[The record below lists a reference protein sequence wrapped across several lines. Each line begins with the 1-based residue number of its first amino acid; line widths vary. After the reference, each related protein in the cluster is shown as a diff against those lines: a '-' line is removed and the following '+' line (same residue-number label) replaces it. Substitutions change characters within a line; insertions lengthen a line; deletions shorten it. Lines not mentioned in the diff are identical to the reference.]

1 VKYWKIAGIN
11 FFTSYLQV
19 LLQHHEEEEEANII
33 EEQILEEQIL
43 EEHIMEEQIMEE
55 QVISGEIYSG
65 VHIHLWARPRK
76 REKTVGDHFQ
86 FGSVYSWESCSW
98 EPWREAET
106 VRAKEVKQ

>member
-1 VKYWKIAGIN
+1 MIFCQNHWSLLHNVGSTISCFLFKYIIPSNTVRSCEEILKIAGIN
-11 FFTSYLQV
+11 LLIGTSYFQV

-65 VHIHLWARPRK
+65 VHIHL
-76 REKTVGDHFQ
+76 
-86 FGSVYSWESCSW
+86 
-98 EPWREAET
+98 
-106 VRAKEVKQ
+106 